1 MSGGMTPQEQATAD
15 RLLSRI
21 ETAAGQL
28 PDRDG
33 MNAVL
38 IKTIIE
44 SVNGLRSLCGVV
56 RTH

>member
-1 MSGGMTPQEQATAD
+1 MTPLEQATAE
-15 RLLSRI
+15 RLLSQI
-21 ETAAGQL
+21 ETATGQL
-28 PDRDG
+28 PERDG

-44 SVNGLRSLCGVV
+44 AVNGLRSLCGVV